1 MAHAVRQ
8 DHAMKILIKLRA
20 ADKAAHT
27 SFCAAENAAGQAY
40 KAINAAHAAGADADA
55 YAAAYAEYANA
66 RGAALKAYI
75 ACVQTASRVADFTR
89 MVAIAKQAKKAKQ

>member
-1 MAHAVRQ
+1 
-8 DHAMKILIKLRA
+8 MKIILKLRA

-27 SFCAAENAAGQAY
+27 LFCEAENAAGRAY
-40 KAINAAHAAGADADA
+40 KAVNQAYAEDVDADV

-75 ACVQTASRVADFTR
+75 ACVQTANRVADFTR
-89 MVAIAKQAKKAKQ
+89 MVALAKKAKQ